1 MTSALTWGGQRDAE
15 SLKAAGTVSV
25 QTAVTRRSPALRPL
39 RRLLEPQWSK
49 KQKIV
54 RQLATTTMRAQLHHP
69 LQIAPELSSLMLLT
83 TYLTTKAGEMALA
96 AVSFN
101 SGDFGG

>member
-1 MTSALTWGGQRDAE
+1 
-15 SLKAAGTVSV
+15 
-25 QTAVTRRSPALRPL
+25 
-39 RRLLEPQWSK
+39 
-49 KQKIV
+49 
-54 RQLATTTMRAQLHHP
+54 MRAQLHHP